1 MAEDVVRTLKL
12 MPAPVPNLPRHRAA
26 LRLVLTVATALLTPV
41 GFTAPPKID
50 RIELLFTDLVTVH
63 FDTEPNR
70 KYELQYTDGF
80 RHGTSLNTTAL
91 IPSGSWSNLFVA
103 PAVPF
108 PNHYVI
114 ADTRTNQHRF
124 YRLRATE

>member
-1 MAEDVVRTLKL
+1 MLFSLPFQRVAGCALGLAMAMLGT
-12 MPAPVPNLPRHRAA
+12 
-26 LRLVLTVATALLTPV
+26 TPV
-41 GFTAPPKID
+41 IAAQSAPPRID

-70 KYELQYTDGF
+70 KYELQFIDAVARATNGIV
-80 RHGTSLNTTAL
+80 T
-91 IPSGSWSNLFVA
+91 PSPNAEWSNLFIA

-114 ADTRTNQHRF
+114 ADTRTNRHRF
-124 YRLRATE
+124 YRLRVTP

>member
-1 MAEDVVRTLKL
+1 MLSSTPFQRAFGGTLAL
-12 MPAPVPNLPRHRAA
+12 AGMLLISNEVSAAQATPPR
-26 LRLVLTVATALLTPV
+26 
-41 GFTAPPKID
+41 ID

-70 KYELQYTDGF
+70 KYELQFVDALPQ
-80 RHGTSLNTTAL
+80 GTNNFVA
-91 IPSGSWSNLFVA
+91 PSTNASWTNLFVA

-114 ADTRTNQHRF
+114 ADTRTNRHRF
-124 YRLRATE
+124 YRLRVTP